1 MVSRFIAGRDVAWS
15 FPCYGAARTLGV
27 ETIVGTTVET
37 TRTPPLTIRMLGPLA
52 VMRDGA
58 PIDLPQSRKVRALLA
73 YLALAP
79 EPVSRSR
86 LCDLLWDGPND
97 PRGEL
102 RWCLSKLRGLLD
114 DPEEARL
121 ETPHDTVHIRCAGC
135 AIDALELAAATAE
148 GLHRLDVTRLEHLAS
163 LFAGTFLEDV
173 EVDRR
178 HPFETWLM
186 AQRRRFQAQQIAVL
200 EQLVARLPP
209 EDERALPWLEKW
221 LDLSPFDNRAHRSLL
236 AALMARGRI
245 KAGEDHLDAVSSLFQ
260 SEGLEA
266 APLRAFWQTLHAAPR
281 VSAQITTF
289 TPDPPPLIDPAGHP
303 LGKRVSLAVMPFV
316 EDGVDAAFCGGLADG
331 LTHDIITRLA
341 KLKAFFVIARGS
353 VYALAGRG
361 IGPEEAG
368 RRLNVE
374 YAASGTVNRN
384 SGRLSVSVELV
395 EVATARIVWSE
406 RFEPR
411 EDDLFPLLDEIGNAI
426 VASIASEIETA
437 ERDRAIL
444 KAPAALS
451 AWEAYHRGLW
461 HMYRFTREENEQAGH
476 FFRMAIGL
484 DPTFARA
491 HAGLSFTHWQ
501 NAFQGWGDH
510 DREAGLAYET
520 AGRSVL
526 IDDHNPASHWA
537 MGRAQWLRG
546 SNDESLSELARAV
559 DLSPNFALGHY
570 ALAFVHSQS
579 GDPTAAIG
587 SADQSRQLSP
597 FDPLLFAML
606 GARAMG
612 HVRLGEFEE
621 AADWALKAAA
631 RPNAHIII
639 LAIAA
644 NCLGLAGRIE
654 EGRAFA
660 ARIRQSRPDY
670 DIDTF
675 LASFHFHPEAALL
688 FREGARR
695 VGLG

>member
-1 MVSRFIAGRDVAWS
+1 
-15 FPCYGAARTLGV
+15 
-27 ETIVGTTVET
+27 
-37 TRTPPLTIRMLGPLA
+37 MLGPLA
-52 VMRDGA
+52 VMRDGV
-58 PIDLPQSRKVRALLA
+58 PLGLPQSRKVRALLA

-79 EPVSRSR
+79 EPVGRSR
-86 LCDLLWDGPND
+86 LCDLLWDGPNN

-114 DPEEARL
+114 DPQNLRL
-121 ETPHDTVHIRCAGC
+121 ETPNDTVHIRRADCAV
-135 AIDALELAAATAE
+135 DALELAAATAD
-148 GLHRLDVTRLEHLAS
+148 GLDRLSVARLEGLAS
-163 LFAGTFLEDV
+163 LFAGPFLEDV
-173 EVDRR
+173 AVDPR
-178 HPFETWLM
+178 HPFEAWRL
-186 AQRRRFQAQQIAVL
+186 AQQRRVQAQQIAVL
-200 EQLVARLPP
+200 EQLVTRLPP
-209 EDERALPWLEKW
+209 EDERALPWLETW
-221 LDLSPFDNRAHRSLL
+221 LGLSPFDLRAHRALL
-236 AALMARGRI
+236 TALMARGRI
-245 KAGEDHLDAVSSLFQ
+245 KAGEDHIEAVSRLFQ
-260 SEGLEA
+260 SEGLDG
-266 APLRAFWQTLHAAPR
+266 APLRAFWRGLHAAAPA
-281 VSAQITTF
+281 SAAVAVVA
-289 TPDPPPLIDPAGHP
+289 PEPALVDPAGRP
-303 LGKRVSLAVMPFV
+303 LGKRVSLAVMPFA
-316 EDGVDAAFCGGLADG
+316 ETGIDAAFRGGLADG

-374 YAASGTVNRN
+374 YVASGAVERKG
-384 SGRLSVSVELV
+384 GRCLVSVELV

-411 EDDLFPLLDEIGNAI
+411 EHDLFPVLDEIGNAI
-426 VASIASEIETA
+426 VASIANEIETA
-437 ERDRAIL
+437 ERDHAIL
-444 KAPAALS
+444 KAPTAMS

-476 FFRMAIGL
+476 FFRMAVGL

-526 IDDHNPASHWA
+526 IDDHNPAAHWA
-537 MGRAQWLRG
+537 MGRALWLRG
-546 SNDESLSELARAV
+546 SNDESLAELARAV

-579 GDPTAAIG
+579 GDPTTAIG
-587 SADQSRQLSP
+587 SSDQSRHLSP
-597 FDPLLFAML
+597 FDPLLFGML
-606 GARAMG
+606 GARAMS
-612 HVRLGEFEE
+612 HVRRGEFEE

-660 ARIRQSRPDY
+660 ARIRQSRPGY

-675 LASFHFHPEAALL
+675 LASFRFTAEAAAL
-688 FREGARR
+688 FREGARL